1 MKNTKWSNLGL
12 WVSIA
17 SLIYLILG
25 DAGFTIAPD
34 KYNTY
39 IETISTILIM
49 AGIVSNPKEGKFY
62 VDSSKK

>member
-1 MKNTKWSNLGL
+1 MMNNSKWSNLGL
-12 WVSIA
+12 WLSIG

-25 DAGFTIAPD
+25 DLGFNIAPD

-39 IETISTILIM
+39 IETISAILVM

-62 VDSSKK
+62 KDSLK